1 MEVVVTVL
9 PDTLGILHNDA
20 QVLSATF
27 DNNNANDLAST
38 DTTVDSE
45 ADLVVT
51 KVDSPDPVL
60 AGAPLAYTIDVTN
73 NGPSTSLDVMLTDT
87 LPGEVS
93 FVNASATNGGPC
105 NIVVPVVTCELG
117 DLDPDE
123 TVTVF
128 INVTVDPAVPDAT
141 TITNNVNVTSA
152 TNDPDGANASE
163 DTLVNAAADLW
174 IDKTGNF
181 PTGNPS
187 GTILYFLT
195 VHNKSGCSEDDPE
208 VCGDGGPSDALELV
222 VTDTL
227 PSTAKKLPVEFVSEN
242 CVYNKGAHEVTCT
255 EPVLIAGES
264 VTFEIQV
271 RAKGSIGEI
280 TNLVE
285 VTSST
290 ADPNTGNNSD
300 ELLMTVQGGTGDSG
314 GPGGGRG
321 RGGGPKN

>member
-20 QVLSATF
+20 QVSSATF

-38 DTTVDSE
+38 DTTVDSV

-93 FVNASATNGGPC
+93 FDNASATNGGPC
-105 NIVVPVVTCELG
+105 NIVVPDVVQCELG
-117 DLDPDE
+117 DLDPAE

-128 INVTVDPAVPDAT
+128 INVTVDPSVPNGT
-141 TITNNVNVTSA
+141 TITNTVDVSSA
-152 TNDPDGANASE
+152 TDPGGASDSE
-163 DTLVNAAADLW
+163 DTLVNAAVDLW

-208 VCGDGGPSDALELV
+208 VCGDGGPSDAQDIV

-242 CVYNKGAHEVTCT
+242 CVYDKGAHEVTCE
-255 EPVLIAGES
+255 EPVLKAGES

-271 RAKGSIGEI
+271 RAKGSLGEI
-280 TNLVE
+280 TNLAE
-285 VTSST
+285 VASST
-290 ADPNTGNNSD
+290 ADPDAGNNSD
-300 ELLMTVQGGTGDSG
+300 QLLMTVKGGTGDPG

-321 RGGGPKN
+321 RGGGPRN